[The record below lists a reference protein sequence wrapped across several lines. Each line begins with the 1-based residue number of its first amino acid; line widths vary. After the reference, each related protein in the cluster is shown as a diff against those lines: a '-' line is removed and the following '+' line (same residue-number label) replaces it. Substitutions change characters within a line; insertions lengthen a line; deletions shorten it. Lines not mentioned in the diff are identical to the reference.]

1 MARVLGKQCGHE
13 GWWRHAAGQEKVLQ
27 EVLARA

>member
-1 MARVLGKQCGHE
+1 MGRVLGKQCGHE
-13 GWWRHAAGQEKVLQ
+13 GWWRHAAGQKVLQ